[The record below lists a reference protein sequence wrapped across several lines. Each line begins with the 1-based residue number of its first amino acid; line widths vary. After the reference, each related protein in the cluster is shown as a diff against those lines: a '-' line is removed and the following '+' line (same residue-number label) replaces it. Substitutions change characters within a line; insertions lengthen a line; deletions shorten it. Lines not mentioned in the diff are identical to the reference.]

1 MAQQQ
6 SNRPSL
12 LDGWRTVPNFV
23 TMGRIALVVVF
34 LIMLGI
40 GGPDGSRGIGARWAA
55 FVLFVLAAIS
65 DKLDGYLARKYNKVT
80 ELGKLLDPIADK
92 LLVCGALMMLA
103 AFGELNPGGW
113 VITALFLIRELGITI
128 MRFFV
133 IDTGGSVIAANHAGK
148 LKTLFE
154 CIGLGMVIF
163 PMWSLLGAQSGF
175 EGFYYWLSYAVVLV
189 ALVLCLYS
197 GWTYVVQV
205 RAAGGFGRN
214 SGRKGSQGNSEKN

>member
-92 LLVCGALMMLA
+92 LLVCGALVMLA

-113 VITALFLIRELGITI
+113 GITALFLIRELGITI

-163 PMWSLLGAQSGF
+163 PMWSLVGGNTGF

-197 GWTYVVQV
+197 GGVYVAQV
-205 RAAGGFGRN
+205 KRAGGFGRK
-214 SGRKGSQGNSEKN
+214 S

>member
-40 GGPDGSRGIGARWAA
+40 GGPDGSRSIGARWTA

-92 LLVCGALMMLA
+92 LLVCGALVMLA

-163 PMWSLLGAQSGF
+163 PMWSLVGGNTGF

-197 GWTYVVQV
+197 GGVYVAQV
-205 RAAGGFGRN
+205 KRAGGFGRK
-214 SGRKGSQGNSEKN
+214 S

>member
-163 PMWSLLGAQSGF
+163 PMWSLVGGNTGF

-197 GWTYVVQV
+197 GGVYVAQV
-205 RAAGGFGRN
+205 KRAGGFGRK
-214 SGRKGSQGNSEKN
+214 S

>member
-92 LLVCGALMMLA
+92 LLVCGALVMLA

-113 VITALFLIRELGITI
+113 VITVLFLIRELGITI

-163 PMWSLLGAQSGF
+163 PMWTLVGGNTGF

-197 GWTYVVQV
+197 GGVYVAQV
-205 RAAGGFGRN
+205 KRAGGFV
-214 SGRKGSQGNSEKN
+214 RKS

>member
-92 LLVCGALMMLA
+92 LLVCGALVMLA

-163 PMWSLLGAQSGF
+163 PMWSLVGGNTGF

-197 GWTYVVQV
+197 GGVYVAQV
-205 RAAGGFGRN
+205 KRAGGFGRK
-214 SGRKGSQGNSEKN
+214 S

>member
-92 LLVCGALMMLA
+92 LLVCGALVMLA

-163 PMWSLLGAQSGF
+163 PMWTLVGGNTGF

-197 GWTYVVQV
+197 GGVYVAQV
-205 RAAGGFGRN
+205 KRAGGFGRK
-214 SGRKGSQGNSEKN
+214 S

>member
-1 MAQQQ
+1 MAQRQ

-92 LLVCGALMMLA
+92 LLVCGALVMLA

-163 PMWSLLGAQSGF
+163 PMWSLVGGNTGF

-197 GWTYVVQV
+197 GGVYVAQV
-205 RAAGGFGRN
+205 KRAGGFGRK
-214 SGRKGSQGNSEKN
+214 S

>member
-92 LLVCGALMMLA
+92 LLVCGALVMLA

-163 PMWSLLGAQSGF
+163 PMWSLVGGNTGF
-175 EGFYYWLSYAVVLV
+175 EGLYYWLSYAVVLV

-197 GWTYVVQV
+197 GGVYVAQV
-205 RAAGGFGRN
+205 KRAGGFGRK
-214 SGRKGSQGNSEKN
+214 S

>member
-23 TMGRIALVVVF
+23 TMGRIALVFVF

-92 LLVCGALMMLA
+92 LLVCGALVMLA

-113 VITALFLIRELGITI
+113 VITVLFLIRELGITI

-163 PMWSLLGAQSGF
+163 PMWTLVGGNTGF

-197 GWTYVVQV
+197 GGVYVAQV
-205 RAAGGFGRN
+205 KRAGGFV
-214 SGRKGSQGNSEKN
+214 RKS

>member
-40 GGPDGSRGIGARWAA
+40 GGPDGSRGIGARWVA

-92 LLVCGALMMLA
+92 LLVCGALVMLA

-163 PMWSLLGAQSGF
+163 PMWSLVGGNTGF

-197 GWTYVVQV
+197 GGVYVAQV
-205 RAAGGFGRN
+205 KRAGGFGRK
-214 SGRKGSQGNSEKN
+214 S

>member
-92 LLVCGALMMLA
+92 LLVCGALVMLA

-163 PMWSLLGAQSGF
+163 PMWSLVGGNTGF

-197 GWTYVVQV
+197 GGVYVAQV
-205 RAAGGFGRN
+205 KRAGGFGR
-214 SGRKGSQGNSEKN
+214 KA

>member
-92 LLVCGALMMLA
+92 LLVCGALVMLA

-133 IDTGGSVIAANHAGK
+133 IDTCVSVIAANHAGK

-154 CIGLGMVIF
+154 CIGLGMVVF
-163 PMWSLLGAQSGF
+163 PMWSLVGGNTGF

-197 GWTYVVQV
+197 GGVYVAQV
-205 RAAGGFGRN
+205 KRAGGFGRK
-214 SGRKGSQGNSEKN
+214 S

>member
-92 LLVCGALMMLA
+92 LLVCGALVMLA

-113 VITALFLIRELGITI
+113 VITVLFLIRELGITI

-163 PMWSLLGAQSGF
+163 PMWTLVGGITGF

-197 GWTYVVQV
+197 GGVYVAQV
-205 RAAGGFGRN
+205 KRAGGFV
-214 SGRKGSQGNSEKN
+214 RKS

>member
-40 GGPDGSRGIGARWAA
+40 GGSDGSRGIGARWAA

-92 LLVCGALMMLA
+92 LLVCGALVMLA

-163 PMWSLLGAQSGF
+163 PMWSLVGGNTGF

-197 GWTYVVQV
+197 GGVYVAQV
-205 RAAGGFGRN
+205 KRAGGFGRK
-214 SGRKGSQGNSEKN
+214 S

>member
-40 GGPDGSRGIGARWAA
+40 GGPDGSRGIGARWTA

-92 LLVCGALMMLA
+92 LLVCGALVMLA

-163 PMWSLLGAQSGF
+163 PMWTLVGGNTGF

-197 GWTYVVQV
+197 GGVYVAQV
-205 RAAGGFGRN
+205 KRAGGFGRK
-214 SGRKGSQGNSEKN
+214 S

>member
-34 LIMLGI
+34 LIMLGV

-92 LLVCGALMMLA
+92 LLVCGALVMLA

-163 PMWSLLGAQSGF
+163 PMWSLVGGNTGF

-197 GWTYVVQV
+197 GGVYVAQV
-205 RAAGGFGRN
+205 KRAGGFGRK
-214 SGRKGSQGNSEKN
+214 S

>member
-23 TMGRIALVVVF
+23 TMSRIALVVVF

-92 LLVCGALMMLA
+92 LLVCGALVMLA

-163 PMWSLLGAQSGF
+163 PMWSLVGGNTGF

-197 GWTYVVQV
+197 GGVYVAQV
-205 RAAGGFGRN
+205 KRAGGFGRK
-214 SGRKGSQGNSEKN
+214 S

>member
-1 MAQQQ
+1 MAQRQ

-163 PMWSLLGAQSGF
+163 PMWTLVGGNTGF

-197 GWTYVVQV
+197 GGVYVAQV
-205 RAAGGFGRN
+205 KRAGGFGRK
-214 SGRKGSQGNSEKN
+214 S

>member
-1 MAQQQ
+1 MAQRQ

-133 IDTGGSVIAANHAGK
+133 IDIGGSVIAANHAGK

-163 PMWSLLGAQSGF
+163 PMWTLVGGNTGF

-197 GWTYVVQV
+197 GGVYVAQV
-205 RAAGGFGRN
+205 KRAGGFGRK
-214 SGRKGSQGNSEKN
+214 S

>member
-133 IDTGGSVIAANHAGK
+133 IDIGGSVIAANHAGK

-163 PMWSLLGAQSGF
+163 PMWSLVGGNTGF

-197 GWTYVVQV
+197 GGVYVAQV
-205 RAAGGFGRN
+205 KRAGGFGRK
-214 SGRKGSQGNSEKN
+214 S

>member
-40 GGPDGSRGIGARWAA
+40 GGPDGSRGIGARWTA

-92 LLVCGALMMLA
+92 LLVCGALVMLA

-163 PMWSLLGAQSGF
+163 PMWSLVGGNTGF

-197 GWTYVVQV
+197 GGVYMAQV
-205 RAAGGFGRN
+205 KRAGGFGRK
-214 SGRKGSQGNSEKN
+214 S

>member
-40 GGPDGSRGIGARWAA
+40 GGPDGSRDIGARWAA

-92 LLVCGALMMLA
+92 LLVCGALVMLA

-113 VITALFLIRELGITI
+113 VITVLFLIRELGITI

-163 PMWSLLGAQSGF
+163 PMWTLVGGNTGF

-197 GWTYVVQV
+197 GGVYVAQV
-205 RAAGGFGRN
+205 KRAGGFV
-214 SGRKGSQGNSEKN
+214 RKS

>member
-40 GGPDGSRGIGARWAA
+40 GGPDGSRGIGARWVA

-92 LLVCGALMMLA
+92 LLVCGALVMLA

-163 PMWSLLGAQSGF
+163 PMWTLVGGNTGF

-197 GWTYVVQV
+197 GGVYVAQV
-205 RAAGGFGRN
+205 KRAGGFGRK
-214 SGRKGSQGNSEKN
+214 S

>member
-40 GGPDGSRGIGARWAA
+40 GGPDGSRGIGARWVA

-92 LLVCGALMMLA
+92 LLVCGALVMLA

-163 PMWSLLGAQSGF
+163 PMWTLVGGNTGF

-197 GWTYVVQV
+197 GGVYVAQV
-205 RAAGGFGRN
+205 KRAGGFGR
-214 SGRKGSQGNSEKN
+214 KA

>member
-1 MAQQQ
+1 MAQRQ

-163 PMWSLLGAQSGF
+163 PMWSLVGGNTGF

-197 GWTYVVQV
+197 GGVYVAQV
-205 RAAGGFGRN
+205 KRAGGFGRK
-214 SGRKGSQGNSEKN
+214 S

>member
-1 MAQQQ
+1 MAQRQ

-92 LLVCGALMMLA
+92 LLVCGALVMLA

-133 IDTGGSVIAANHAGK
+133 IDIGGSVIAANHAGK

-163 PMWSLLGAQSGF
+163 PMWSLVGGNTGF

-197 GWTYVVQV
+197 GGVYVAQV
-205 RAAGGFGRN
+205 KRAGGFGRK
-214 SGRKGSQGNSEKN
+214 S

>member
-1 MAQQQ
+1 MAQRQ

-163 PMWSLLGAQSGF
+163 PMWSLVGGNTGF
-175 EGFYYWLSYAVVLV
+175 EGLYYWLSYAVVLV

-197 GWTYVVQV
+197 GGVYVAQV
-205 RAAGGFGRN
+205 KRAGGFGRK
-214 SGRKGSQGNSEKN
+214 S

>member
-92 LLVCGALMMLA
+92 LLVCGALVMLA

-154 CIGLGMVIF
+154 CIGLGMVVF
-163 PMWSLLGAQSGF
+163 PMWSLVGGNTGF

-197 GWTYVVQV
+197 GGVYVAQV
-205 RAAGGFGRN
+205 KRAGGFGRK
-214 SGRKGSQGNSEKN
+214 S

>member
-163 PMWSLLGAQSGF
+163 PMWTLVGGNTGF

-197 GWTYVVQV
+197 GGVYMAQV
-205 RAAGGFGRN
+205 KRAGGFGRK
-214 SGRKGSQGNSEKN
+214 S

>member
-92 LLVCGALMMLA
+92 LLVCGALVMLA

-163 PMWSLLGAQSGF
+163 PMWSLVGGNTGF
-175 EGFYYWLSYAVVLV
+175 EGLYYWLSYAVVLV

-197 GWTYVVQV
+197 GGVYVAQV
-205 RAAGGFGRN
+205 KRAGVFGR
-214 SGRKGSQGNSEKN
+214 KA

>member
-55 FVLFVLAAIS
+55 FVLFVLAALS

-92 LLVCGALMMLA
+92 LLVCGALVMLA

-128 MRFFV
+128 MRFFI
-133 IDTGGSVIAANHAGK
+133 IDTGGSVIAANRAGK

-163 PMWSLLGAQSGF
+163 PMWSLVGDNAGF

-197 GWTYVVQV
+197 GGVYVAQV
-205 RAAGGFGRN
+205 KRAGAFGRK
-214 SGRKGSQGNSEKN
+214 S

>member
-6 SNRPSL
+6 SGRKSL

-23 TMGRIALVVVF
+23 TMGRIVLVIAFLVALA
-34 LIMLGI
+34 L
-40 GGPDGSRGIGARWAA
+40 GGPDGSRRIGARWTA
-55 FVLFVLAAIS
+55 FVLFVLAALS
-65 DKLDGYLARKYNKVT
+65 DKLDGYLARRYHKVT

-92 LLVCGALMMLA
+92 LLVCGALVALA

-113 VITALFLIRELGITI
+113 VITALFLIRELGITL

-133 IDTGGSVIAANHAGK
+133 IDTGGAVIPANNAGK

-154 CIGLGMVIF
+154 CLGLGMVVF
-163 PMWSLLGAQSGF
+163 PMWSLVADGSWFG
-175 EGFYYWLSYAVVLV
+175 GFYYWLSYAILLV

-197 GWTYVVQV
+197 GAVYVAQV
-205 RAAGGFGRN
+205 RRAGGFGT
-214 SGRKGSQGNSEKN
+214 KA

>member
-92 LLVCGALMMLA
+92 LLVCGALVMLA

-163 PMWSLLGAQSGF
+163 PMWALVGGNTGF

-197 GWTYVVQV
+197 GGVYVAQV
-205 RAAGGFGRN
+205 KRAGGFGR
-214 SGRKGSQGNSEKN
+214 KA

>member
-1 MAQQQ
+1 MAQRQ

-92 LLVCGALMMLA
+92 LLVCGALVMLA

-163 PMWSLLGAQSGF
+163 PMWSLVGGNTGF
-175 EGFYYWLSYAVVLV
+175 EGLYYWLSYAVVLV

-197 GWTYVVQV
+197 GGVYVAQV
-205 RAAGGFGRN
+205 KRAGGFGRK
-214 SGRKGSQGNSEKN
+214 S

>member
-163 PMWSLLGAQSGF
+163 PMWTLVGGNTGF

-197 GWTYVVQV
+197 GGVYVAQV
-205 RAAGGFGRN
+205 KRAGGFGRK
-214 SGRKGSQGNSEKN
+214 S

>member
-23 TMGRIALVVVF
+23 TMGRIALVVVS

-80 ELGKLLDPIADK
+80 ELGKLLDPIAGK
-92 LLVCGALMMLA
+92 LLVCGALVMLA

-163 PMWSLLGAQSGF
+163 PMWSLVGGNTGF

-197 GWTYVVQV
+197 GGVYVAQV
-205 RAAGGFGRN
+205 KRAGGFGRK
-214 SGRKGSQGNSEKN
+214 S

>member
-1 MAQQQ
+1 MAQRQ

-92 LLVCGALMMLA
+92 LLVCGALVMLA

-133 IDTGGSVIAANHAGK
+133 IDIGGSVIAANHAGK

-163 PMWSLLGAQSGF
+163 PMWSLVGGNTGF
-175 EGFYYWLSYAVVLV
+175 EGLYYWLSYAVVLV

-197 GWTYVVQV
+197 GGVYVAQV
-205 RAAGGFGRN
+205 KRAGGFGRK
-214 SGRKGSQGNSEKN
+214 S

>member
-92 LLVCGALMMLA
+92 LLVCGALVMLA

-163 PMWSLLGAQSGF
+163 PMWTLVGGNTGF

-197 GWTYVVQV
+197 GGVYVAQV
-205 RAAGGFGRN
+205 KRAGGFGR
-214 SGRKGSQGNSEKN
+214 KA